1 MKNLYQAIVE
11 KIKTDIP
18 ELKWADLD
26 KGQMNYERPPISF
39 PAALINIQLP
49 KCDDLNTK
57 KQLVDA
63 NIIIRLCFDFTGNT
77 SGVTPKM
84 ERDKSL
90 AYFDILEKVYKTFQG
105 FGTAEFNELSRI
117 NVFEEQRPDAYK
129 VVGIVFKTAY
139 QDFTAAI

>member
-11 KIKTDIP
+11 KIETAIP
-18 ELKWADLD
+18 ELRWVDLD
-26 KGQMNYERPPISF
+26 KGQMNYERPPIAF
-39 PAALINIQLP
+39 PAALINITLP

-63 NIIIRLCFDFTGNT
+63 IIIIRLCFDFTGNT
-77 SGVTPKM
+77 SLSTPKI

-90 AYFDILEKVYKTFQG
+90 KYFDTQEKVYTTFQG
-105 FGTAEFNELSRI
+105 FGTAEFNALSRI
-117 NVFEEQRPDAYK
+117 NVFEEKRPDAYK
-129 VVGIVFKTAY
+129 VVGIVFKTDY